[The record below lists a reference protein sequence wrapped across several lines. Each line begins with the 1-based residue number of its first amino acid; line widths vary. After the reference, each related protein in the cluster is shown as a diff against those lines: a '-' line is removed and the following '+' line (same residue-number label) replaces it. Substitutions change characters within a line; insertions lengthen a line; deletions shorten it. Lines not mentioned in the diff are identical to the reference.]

1 MTHLSQAAAPAA
13 AAPAAA
19 APAPVDAA
27 GAAEIATLLE
37 NVRKDRSKVATVLAG
52 DTLDPKVKELVTSD
66 RFKGACESKFKAHD
80 KDSNNKLT
88 ADELIPIV
96 MTLNKAHPEVTVTE
110 AHCADFM
117 GIFDREGKGSLS
129 ADDFVEFMTFLYV
142 MTHLS
147 QAAAPAAAA
156 PAAAAPAPVDAAGAA
171 EIATLLEN
179 VRKDRSKVATVLAGD
194 TLDPKVKALV
204 TSDRF
209 E

>member
-1 MTHLSQAAAPAA
+1 
-13 AAPAAA
+13 
-19 APAPVDAA
+19 
-27 GAAEIATLLE
+27 
-37 NVRKDRSKVATVLAG
+37 
-52 DTLDPKVKELVTSD
+52 
-66 RFKGACESKFKAHD
+66 
-80 KDSNNKLT
+80 
-88 ADELIPIV
+88 

-110 AHCADFM
+110 AHCAEFM
-117 GIFDREGKGSLS
+117 AIFDRDQKGALS

-147 QAAAPAAAA
+147 QAAA

-204 TSDRF
+204 TSDRSLRVVARLK
-209 E
+209 EIHDC